1 MANPRPRVGF
11 LFGYLAYEYETG
23 MWRGLLRAAEDRGIQ
38 LIAIECSA
46 DPAEPEAVKRAQ
58 VSLVEGLGL
67 DGIVVSGIMGFTFL
81 DSQIETF
88 LASLPPVPKVLIARS
103 FAGRPSVFVDNRA
116 GIHAMVGHLVQVH
129 NRRSIGFIAGHA
141 HGGDAMQRYGA
152 YREALDLHGLVY
164 DPALVYRPS
173 GEYDPFVGAKAV
185 KAIWG
190 DAGRRPDAL
199 VANNDD
205 AAIAAVKELERRGV
219 DVPAQVAVTGF
230 DDIGPCLDV
239 KPQITTVRQP
249 HLEIGAAALELVLKA
264 MSGGTPVST
273 PVAVYGAPIYRR
285 SCGCSYSKAEA
296 FSRSGIPAT
305 PAALP
310 AGVEQLGQLIDASL
324 ISGDHDGFLDGLEY
338 AIREESSPDPLFELW
353 LERLKRLFDPRIEA
367 QGRSGSAALLYEA
380 ALERLGGAT
389 NIVERSRTA
398 KTRNSYNVLNSFFSR
413 SAFSFGTAGSG
424 EALLE
429 SLPQLGIRDFML
441 CVYEETLESARVQ
454 RLISTGKGAVPPPGL
469 KGSPREL
476 VSLFMDPLTGRGT
489 SGPQGTRGPLV
500 LMRLYHDGSEMGF
513 VICGVGSPDGS
524 LYLALQSQLSNGLKG
539 NALIEEVRGRSRDLE
554 KEVKTLSGFL
564 PICASCKKIRD
575 DKGYWNQ
582 VEAYISAHSE
592 VEFSH
597 SLCPD
602 CLQKLYPNLKKGEN
616 PPDK

>member
-11 LFGYLAYEYETG
+11 LFGCLAYEYETG
-23 MWRGLLRAAEDRGIQ
+23 VWRGLLRAAKDRGIQ
-38 LIAIECSA
+38 LIAIEGSA

-67 DGIVVSGIMGFTFL
+67 DGIVVSGIMGFTFP
-81 DSQIETF
+81 DVHIEAF
-88 LASLPPVPKVLIARS
+88 LAALPPVPKVLIARS
-103 FAGRPSVFVDNRA
+103 FADRPSVFVDNRA

-141 HGGDAMQRYGA
+141 HGGDAMQRHDA
-152 YREALDLHGLVY
+152 YREALGLHGLVY

-205 AAIAAVKELERRGV
+205 AAIAAVKELARRGF

-249 HLEIGAAALELVLKA
+249 HQEIGAAALDLVLQVMNA
-264 MSGGTPVST
+264 GAPGSA
-273 PVAVYGAPIYRR
+273 PVAVPGVPIFRR

-296 FSRSGIPAT
+296 FSRSGLPAQA
-305 PAALP
+305 AALP
-310 AGVEQLGQLIDASL
+310 AAMEQLGRLIDASL
-324 ISGDHDGFLDGLEY
+324 VSRDPDGFLDALES
-338 AIREESSPDPLFELW
+338 AIGEESSPDPLFEQW
-353 LERLKRLFDPRIEA
+353 LNRLQQLFDPRFEA
-367 QGRSGSAALLYEA
+367 EGRAGAAALLYGA
-380 ALERLGGAT
+380 ALERLGRAT
-389 NIVERSRTA
+389 SIIERSRAA
-398 KTRNSYNVLNSFFSR
+398 KTRNSYNALNSFFSR

-441 CVYEETLESARVQ
+441 CVYEDTWESARVH
-454 RLISTGKGAVPPPGL
+454 RLISTGKGHVPPPGL
-469 KGSPREL
+469 KGSPQEL
-476 VSLFMDPLTGRGT
+476 ISLFM
-489 SGPQGTRGPLV
+489 GPRTAQATRGPLV
-500 LMRLYHDGSEMGF
+500 LMRLYHDGSDLGF
-513 VICGVGSPDGS
+513 VMCGVGSPDGS

-539 NALIEEVRGRSRDLE
+539 NALLEEVRGYSKDLE

-597 SLCPD
+597 SICPE
-602 CLQKLYPNLKKGEN
+602 CLQKLYRNLKKREN
-616 PPDK
+616 PPDR